1 MWHRERTVADQA
13 PLVDAF
19 RRSANAITLH
29 GMEEI
34 EIGPELIG
42 QKIRN
47 AARPEWGEGQVLRV
61 QPVRSADGTAAHRV
75 SVQFR
80 TGHRTLLVP
89 PARLAAAGPE
99 PQREAG
105 WLTGL
110 AQTTLDDQLHSLPKE
125 TIEVLGTPVQRM
137 QALVPLFGLRDDP
150 AALQRWACSQTG
162 VTDPLSHWTRDE
174 LLAAFAAFCAD
185 RDAYFRAAAARV
197 KQSAGDDALRAALA
211 EIPAELRANVQA
223 ALSQPI

>member
-1 MWHRERTVADQA
+1 
-13 PLVDAF
+13 
-19 RRSANAITLH
+19 
-29 GMEEI
+29 MEEI
-34 EIGPELIG
+34 AVGPDLVG
-42 QKIRN
+42 QKIRS

-61 QPVRSADGTAAHRV
+61 QPVRNADGSAAHRV
-75 SVQFR
+75 SVQFQ

-99 PQREAG
+99 PERQAG

-110 AQTTLDDQLHSLPKE
+110 AKTTLDDQLRSLPKE

-137 QALVPLFGLRDDP
+137 QALVPLFGLRDEP

-174 LLAAFAAFCAD
+174 LHIAFDAFCAD

-197 KQSAGDDALRAALA
+197 KQTAGDEALRAALA
-211 EIPAELRANVQA
+211 EIPSELRANVQA
-223 ALSQPI
+223 ALEQPI